1 MQFKHSGAGV
11 DMETKAAYMDRTLSG
26 LGNRR
31 QLPRRNLDARAHVL
45 PLDGRLKRFW
55 CVAENLSH
63 KGVFLRTRRALP
75 LGSLI
80 VMRLHVGKGAA
91 LWKLTGEVV
100 QRVRGVGIG
109 CRFVDVGP
117 QTSVAIGK
125 LVAWTRAAPMPL
137 RTMGSPKATRSLKK
151 KREQK
156 QPPQETKVQKRQST
170 DRTPGPWLDVVTRRF
185 RRR

>member
-1 MQFKHSGAGV
+1 M
-11 DMETKAAYMDRTLSG
+11 DMETKAADMDHTLSG

-31 QLPRRNLDARAHVL
+31 SLPRRNLDARAHVL

-63 KGVFLRTRRALP
+63 NGVFLRTRRALP
-75 LGSLI
+75 LGSLV
-80 VMRLHVGKGAA
+80 VMRLHVGQGAA
-91 LWKLTGEVV
+91 LWKVTGEVMH
-100 QRVRGVGIG
+100 RIRGVGIG

-137 RTMGSPKATRSLKK
+137 RTMEGPKATRSLRKQQQP
-151 KREQK
+151 EQPTPRVRK
-156 QPPQETKVQKRQST
+156 IT
-170 DRTPGPWLDVVTRRF
+170 DRTPGPWLEAVTRRF

>member
-1 MQFKHSGAGV
+1 MN
-11 DMETKAAYMDRTLSG
+11 MESKAADMDHTLSG

-63 KGVFLRTRRALP
+63 NGVFLQTRRVLP
-75 LGSLI
+75 LGSLV
-80 VMRLHVGKGAA
+80 VMRLHMGQGAA
-91 LWKLTGEVV
+91 LWKVIGEVMH
-100 QRVRGVGIG
+100 RIRGVGIG

-137 RTMGSPKATRSLKK
+137 RTVEGPKATR
-151 KREQK
+151 EQPTPRVRK
-156 QPPQETKVQKRQST
+156 IT
-170 DRTPGPWLDVVTRRF
+170 DRTPGPWLEAVTRRF